1 MRRPLLGDGTLAVCV
16 PPLLPISP
24 ATRSPRYPRC
34 AVAAL
39 LSRAQA
45 TSGGFTI
52 SSFTYLRLDD
62 TLLQPGNLGT
72 FQQFVSTM
80 NGL

>member
-1 MRRPLLGDGTLAVCV
+1 VR
-16 PPLLPISP
+16 
-24 ATRSPRYPRC
+24 
-34 AVAAL
+34 
-39 LSRAQA
+39 QA

-62 TLLQPGNLGT
+62 TLLQPGNFGT
-72 FQQFVSTM
+72 FQSFVSTM